1 MTAPDRQSER
11 PPFDAIF
18 PRLVKEESPEAK
30 LLGFIAYGL
39 YLEAKRE
46 WVSDFQAREQRYP
59 GDEELST
66 YERSWTPSRLEALEN
81 AAAQLVT
88 AYTDSVVTQAEKHI
102 LRSAL
107 KGGFWRA
114 VGRWVVGAL
123 LYTVLLF
130 ALAIGLIKSGVHTG
144 ILDKI
149 IGPHWTLFD

>member
-114 VGRWVVGAL
+114 VGRWVAGAL
-123 LYTVLLF
+123 LYTALLF
-130 ALAIGLIKSGVHTG
+130 ALVVGLIKSGIDIGT
-144 ILDKI
+144 LNKM

>member
-1 MTAPDRQSER
+1 MTAQDRQSER

-18 PRLVKEESPEAK
+18 PRLGKEETPGEK

-88 AYTDSVVTQAEKHI
+88 AYTDSVVTQAEKQI

-107 KGGFWRA
+107 KGSFWRA

>member
-88 AYTDSVVTQAEKHI
+88 AYTDSVVNSSRETDPPERLERKLLAC
-102 LRSAL
+102 R
-107 KGGFWRA
+107 
-114 VGRWVVGAL
+114 GAL
-123 LYTVLLF
+123 GSRCPVIYS
-130 ALAIGLIKSGVHTG
+130 LAIRTRHR
-144 ILDKI
+144 
-149 IGPHWTLFD
+149 FD

>member
-18 PRLVKEESPEAK
+18 PRLVKEEAPGEK

-88 AYTDSVVTQAEKHI
+88 AYTDSVVTQAEKQI

-107 KGGFWRA
+107 KGSFWRA

>member
-18 PRLVKEESPEAK
+18 PRLVKEESPEEK

-88 AYTDSVVTQAEKHI
+88 AYTG
-102 LRSAL
+102 L
-107 KGGFWRA
+107 GGNSSRETDPPERLERKLLA
-114 VGRWVVGAL
+114 CRGAL
-123 LYTVLLF
+123 GSRCAVLYS
-130 ALAIGLIKSGVHTG
+130 LAIRTRHR
-144 ILDKI
+144 
-149 IGPHWTLFD
+149 FD

>member
-88 AYTDSVVTQAEKHI
+88 AYTDSVVTQAEKQI

-107 KGGFWRA
+107 KGSFWRA

-123 LYTVLLF
+123 LF
-130 ALAIGLIKSGVHTG
+130 AIGLIKSGVHAG

>member
-1 MTAPDRQSER
+1 MRKSLPYDCAGSTER
-11 PPFDAIF
+11 KASIRRYFPPTRKRGN
-18 PRLVKEESPEAK
+18 PGGK

-88 AYTDSVVTQAEKHI
+88 AYTE
-102 LRSAL
+102 L
-107 KGGFWRA
+107 GGDLSRETDPPERLERKLLA
-114 VGRWVVGAL
+114 CRGAL
-123 LYTVLLF
+123 GSRCPVIYS
-130 ALAIGLIKSGVHTG
+130 LAIRTRHR
-144 ILDKI
+144 
-149 IGPHWTLFD
+149 FD